1 MFYQKQIVPIKPL
14 LLLFFIHIKNPTI
27 FYLILCKITSKNM
40 DGQCNPLH
48 IFFFPF
54 MGQGHM
60 IPAIDMA
67 KLFASKG
74 VQSTIVTTPLN
85 KPTISKAIEN
95 FKNHSNNIHIQTIN
109 FPTVEAGLPEGC
121 ENVDLIP
128 SPLYAPAFFKAT
140 RLLQEPFEE
149 LLLQQQPH
157 VIVADMFFPW
167 ATHSAAKFGIPRI
180 VFHGTSLFSLCASQC
195 VKKHEPYKNVS
206 SDTELFL
213 IPDLPGDIKMTVLQ
227 MPNRVTKHDPVS
239 EGFAKLFREI
249 RESEEKSYGVI
260 VNSFYE
266 LEGVYADFCSEVV
279 GLKNWQIG
287 PLSVH
292 NRHSKEEEITSYRGK
307 EASIDK
313 HECLKW
319 LHTKEINSVV
329 YLCFGS
335 TTNFLDSQLREIA
348 IGLEASGN
356 DFIWVVRRK
365 KEEVEEWLP
374 EGFEERMEG
383 KGLIIRG
390 WSPQTL
396 ILEHEAIGAFVTHC
410 GWNSTL
416 EGVCGGVPM
425 VTWPVAAEQFYNE
438 KLVTEVLKIGVPV
451 GVKKWAGLV
460 GDKVE
465 RDAVEKGVRRVMEGE
480 EGEEMRKR
488 VKVLAQN
495 AKKAVEEDGS
505 SYSQLNDLLDELSS
519 FRK

>member
-1 MFYQKQIVPIKPL
+1 
-14 LLLFFIHIKNPTI
+14 
-27 FYLILCKITSKNM
+27 M
-40 DGQCNPLH
+40 DIQCNPLH

-54 MGQGHM
+54 MGHGHM

-74 VQSTIVTTPLN
+74 VKTTIVTTPLN
-85 KPTISKAIEN
+85 KPTISKAIQH

-109 FPTVEAGLPEGC
+109 FPCVEVGLPEGC
-121 ENVDLIP
+121 ENLDLVP
-128 SPLYAPAFFKAT
+128 SPLEAPAFFKAT
-140 RLLQEPFEE
+140 RLMQEPFEE

-157 VIVADMFFPW
+157 AIVADMFFPW
-167 ATHSAAKFGIPRI
+167 TTDSAAKLGIPRI
-180 VFHGTSLFSLCASQC
+180 VFHGTSLFYLCVSQC
-195 VKKHEPYKNVS
+195 LKKHEPYKNVT

-213 IPDLPGDIKMTVLQ
+213 IPDLPGNIKMTNLQ
-227 MPNRVTKHDPVS
+227 MPSPVTKDDPVNQ
-239 EGFAKLFREI
+239 GFAKIFREI

-266 LEGVYADFCSEVV
+266 LEGVYADFYSEVV
-279 GLKNWQIG
+279 GIKNWHIG
-287 PLSVH
+287 PFSVQ
-292 NRHSKEEEITSYRGK
+292 NRDKEEEITSYRGK

-319 LHTKEINSVV
+319 LGTKDVNSVV

-335 TTNFLDSQLREIA
+335 TTHFLDSQLREIA
-348 IGLEASGN
+348 IGLEASGK

-416 EGVCGGVPM
+416 EGVVAGVPM

-451 GVKKWAGLV
+451 GVKKWV
-460 GDKVE
+460 RFYGDKIE
-465 RDAVEKGVRRVMEGE
+465 SDAVEKGVRRVMEGD
-480 EGEEMRKR
+480 EGEEMRNR

-495 AKKAVEEDGS
+495 AKKAVGEGGS
-505 SYSQLNDLLDELSS
+505 SYSQLNALLEELSS
-519 FRK
+519 VRK